1 MRQGIAGEP
10 GEDRLS
16 RLDSGQG
23 QVHVVWDLADGQC
36 CAGGLPSGGVLRRLK
51 SGPVRPLF
59 RALALVLGP
68 LLLGAGVL
76 LVILDL
82 RGVNAHGWPA
92 WTRRIHIALWLGLG
106 NLALGW
112 RLLRAARTGVD
123 PYDVADEDETPE

>member
-1 MRQGIAGEP
+1 
-10 GEDRLS
+10 
-16 RLDSGQG
+16 
-23 QVHVVWDLADGQC
+23 
-36 CAGGLPSGGVLRRLK
+36 LRTRLK

-82 RGVNAHGWPA
+82 RGVIAHGWPA
-92 WTRRIHIALWLGLG
+92 WTRRIHVALWLGLG

-112 RLLRAARTGVD
+112 RFLRAARTGVD
-123 PYDVADEDETPE
+123 PYDVDDENETPE